1 MDFSISNQVQRKGPA
16 ELVLLTHYLFPL
28 VFFGPFTKPKQKM
41 FRPTRKFVME
51 IQNWFGLHNGK
62 FIGEPPAYVDK
73 SKEPG
78 RSIIPVATPIQWA
91 MRSPFVLIT
100 SPNFV
105 WAVIALSTY
114 YFFPYN
120 LASVNTPISSVF
132 FAERF
137 PIWFSLVFG
146 YDLFWHVALYGLGLG
161 NRPFIRN
168 RPYKIDKVAHNIFW
182 TLSGVAIWTLFENV
196 FCFLWATQRLPYAA
210 DSFVSIALALAVVP
224 VWRSVHFYF
233 AHRFLHFGPLYQQ
246 VHSLHHRNTDVEPF
260 SGLCMHPVEH
270 LYYYACIAPSLLF
283 VCSPFAFLW
292 NGVHL
297 LLSPGASHSGY
308 EDHFQSDAFHYLHH
322 RYFEC
327 NYAGTDAAFM
337 DNFFGTFRG
346 ALEDSDTADVRE
358 DAKSTLRTV
367 PTKEFL
373 LYLGGSSACCAL
385 WYKAIQWNLSVVPAL
400 AMSSLV
406 GFGPVVLA
414 TIMSPRAVRG
424 KPMNLFGNLFHITL
438 GTLFCSIPITYMC
451 WLTLSKS

>member
-1 MDFSISNQVQRKGPA
+1 
-16 ELVLLTHYLFPL
+16 
-28 VFFGPFTKPKQKM
+28 
-41 FRPTRKFVME
+41 ME

-62 FIGEPPAYVDK
+62 LIGEPPAYVDK

-78 RSIIPVATPIQWA
+78 RSMIPAATPCQWLQRA
-91 MRSPFVLIT
+91 PFVLIT

-105 WAVIALSTY
+105 WACIALGTY
-114 YFFPYN
+114 YAFPYN
-120 LASVNTPISSVF
+120 FTTAATYPISTAF
-132 FAERF
+132 FMERF
-137 PIWFSLVFG
+137 PLWFALVFG
-146 YDLFWHVALYGLGLG
+146 YDAFWHLACYAFNLA
-161 NRPFIRN
+161 NRPFAKN
-168 RPYKIDKVAHNIFW
+168 RVYNFDKVAHNTFW
-182 TLSGVAIWTLFENV
+182 TLSGVAIWTLFENIM
-196 FCFLWATQRLPYAA
+196 CYLWATQKLAYAS
-210 DSFVSIALALAVVP
+210 DSFLTVGIALMAVP

-233 AHRFLHFGPLYQQ
+233 AHRFLHFESMYRQ

-297 LLSPGASHSGY
+297 LLSPGASHSGF

-337 DNFFGTFRG
+337 DVLFGTFRG
-346 ALEDSDTADVRE
+346 TLADTDAAEARE
-358 DAKSTLRTV
+358 DAKSTLRSI

-373 LYLGGSSACCAL
+373 LYLGGSAACVL
-385 WYKAIQWNLSVVPAL
+385 VWYATIPYKLTMVPAL
-400 AMSSLV
+400 AVSSLV

-414 TIMSPRAVRG
+414 SAMSGSGSSATATPIVKGTA
-424 KPMNLFGNLFHITL
+424 MNTFGNLLHTL
-438 GTLFCSIPITYMC
+438 VGMLFCSVPIMYMC
-451 WLTLSKS
+451 YLAVSK

>member
-1 MDFSISNQVQRKGPA
+1 MD
-16 ELVLLTHYLFPL
+16 PL
-28 VFFGPFTKPKQKM
+28 
-41 FRPTRKFVME
+41 
-51 IQNWFGLHNGK
+51 NWFGLHNGK
-62 FIGEPPAYVDK
+62 LIGEPPSYVDK

-78 RSIIPVATPIQWA
+78 RSIIPANTPTQWLQN
-91 MRSPFVLIT
+91 SPFVLIT

-105 WAVIALSTY
+105 WACIALSTY
-114 YFFPYN
+114 YYFPYD
-120 LASVNTPISSVF
+120 LTKVTSPVSPTF

-137 PIWFSLVFG
+137 PLWFSMVFG
-146 YDLFWHVALYGLGLG
+146 YDLFWHFALYGLGLG
-161 NRPFIRN
+161 NRPFIRD
-168 RPYKIDKVAHNIFW
+168 RPYNVDKVVHNAFW
-182 TLSGVAIWTLFENV
+182 TLSGISIWTVFENI
-196 FCFLWATQRLPYAA
+196 FCFLWATGKLTYAQ
-210 DSFVSIALALAVVP
+210 DNLFTIATALVAVP

-270 LYYYACIAPSLLF
+270 LYYYACIAPSLFF

-337 DNFFGTFRG
+337 DVMFGTFRG
-346 ALEDSDTADVRE
+346 SLHDSDDAGARD
-358 DAKSTLRTV
+358 DAKSTLRQV
-367 PTKEFL
+367 PTKEFVI
-373 LYLGGSSACCAL
+373 YLGGSATCCLIWYSAT
-385 WYKAIQWNLSVVPAL
+385 QMNLTFIPSL
-400 AMSSLV
+400 AVSSLV

-414 TIMSPRAVRG
+414 QIMPSSGATVKGTTINM
-424 KPMNLFGNLFHITL
+424 FGNLLHIIM
-438 GTLFCSIPITYMC
+438 GILFCSIPITYMC
-451 WLTLSKS
+451 MLVL

>member
-1 MDFSISNQVQRKGPA
+1 M
-16 ELVLLTHYLFPL
+16 
-28 VFFGPFTKPKQKM
+28 
-41 FRPTRKFVME
+41 
-51 IQNWFGLHNGK
+51 NWFGLHNGV

-78 RSIIPVATPIQWA
+78 RSIIPIATPLQWLQ
-91 MRSPFVLIT
+91 RSPFVLVT

-105 WAVIALSTY
+105 WASIALAMY
-114 YFFPYN
+114 YWFPYTMT
-120 LASVNTPISSVF
+120 VNAPVSAAF

-137 PIWFSLVFG
+137 PLWFTLVIG
-146 YDLFWHVALYGLGLG
+146 YDLFWHVALYGLRLA
-161 NRPFIRN
+161 NRPFVRDRVYN
-168 RPYKIDKVAHNIFW
+168 VDKVVHNIFW
-182 TLSGVAIWTLFENV
+182 TTSGIAIWTLFENV
-196 FCFLWATQRLPYAA
+196 FAYLWSNGLLPYAT
-210 DSFVSIALALAVVP
+210 DSVWSIGLALMAVP

-270 LYYYACIAPSLLF
+270 LYYYACVAPSLLF

-337 DNFFGTFRG
+337 DVAFGTYRG
-346 ALEDSDTADVRE
+346 ALTDTDSGEGRA
-358 DAKSTLRTV
+358 DAKSSLRIV
-367 PTKEFL
+367 PTREFIV
-373 LYLGGSSACCAL
+373 YLGGSVACFGA
-385 WYKAIQWNLSVVPAL
+385 AQMVPAL
-400 AMSSLV
+400 AASVLA
-406 GFGPVVLA
+406 GFGPVGLA
-414 TIMSPRAVRG
+414 VAMSSWSDKG
-424 KPMNLFGNLFHITL
+424 KMNVAGYLFHIIM
-438 GTLFCSIPITYMC
+438 GVLFCSVPVTYMC
-451 WLTLSKS
+451 WLALAR